1 MSKPRAARI
10 FPAVFPS
17 TNSSATR
24 ETGPSLLQRRLR
36 ERERE
41 TAILRARLRAERMR
55 LSLILGSLAPGVV
68 LTDCRGKLLL
78 VNESGRRML
87 DLPGAGK
94 LRMRPGSP
102 LKSLLRRMQPNHQRG
117 VKMGSL
123 RLPAT
128 GASEIR
134 TLMAPLRDRRGL
146 LWGTLAILEEAEGAG
161 RLDELKSDFISRVSH
176 ELMTP
181 LASIR
186 AASDVIAQAKIGS
199 LNPKQEKML
208 RIISQET
215 GTLVGLIEDLLEV
228 SEIETGR
235 ISLKFRRCSLPDLA
249 RQCLER
255 FRRSFQRKQVALL
268 ESLPAVCPQVQA
280 DPDRIRQVFDQ
291 LLSNALKFTPPGGR
305 VEVQVTVED
314 PGSAPGGRRTIQASV
329 RDSGIG
335 IPRRELERIF
345 DKFHQVESLN
355 TRTAGGSGLG
365 LSISKF
371 LVEAHGG
378 EIWVESQPGVGSA
391 FFFSLPVTR

>member
-1 MSKPRAARI
+1 MPKSQAAKSLPAA
-10 FPAVFPS
+10 FPP
-17 TNSSATR
+17 TR
-24 ETGPSLLQRRLR
+24 RRTGPRTAFSALKQSLR
-36 ERERE
+36 EKEQE
-41 TAILRARLRAERMR
+41 VTALRARLRAERMR
-55 LSLILGSLAPGVV
+55 LSLILSSLVAGVV
-68 LTDCRGKLLL
+68 LADCRGKLLL

-87 DLPGAGK
+87 GLPASGPP
-94 LRMRPGSP
+94 REVRSGSP
-102 LKSLLRRMQPNHQRG
+102 LANLLRRMRLPHQQG

-128 GASEIR
+128 GDSEIR
-134 TLMAPLRDRRGL
+134 TLVAPLRDRHGL
-146 LWGTLAILEEAEGAG
+146 LWGTLAILEEAEATG
-161 RLDELKSDFISRVSH
+161 RLDEMKSDFISRVSH
-176 ELMTP
+176 ELKTP

-186 AASDVIAQAKIGS
+186 AASDVIGQAKIGS

-235 ISLKFRRCSLPDLA
+235 MVLKFRRCSLSQVA
-249 RQCLER
+249 RECLER
-255 FRRSFQRKQVALL
+255 FRQSFQRKQVALL
-268 ESLPAVCPQVQA
+268 ESLPAVCPSIHA

-305 VEVQVTVED
+305 VEVRVNVEEQG
-314 PGSAPGGRRTIQASV
+314 GSPGGRMLQASV
-329 RDSGIG
+329 RDSGVG
-335 IPRRELERIF
+335 IPRKELERIF
-345 DKFHQVESLN
+345 EKFHQVESLN

-378 EIWVESQPGVGSA
+378 EIWVESQPGAGSA